1 MAVQIRFSKLHL
13 PFLISCS
20 FITSSPQSYIVIEG
34 NVERT
39 NERTKDS
46 WDYRIKRSR
55 NNRNSGSNE
64 GSVQDPPGAGA
75 ITVLDLD

>member
-1 MAVQIRFSKLHL
+1 MTVQIRFSKLHL
-13 PFLISCS
+13 PFLISFS
-20 FITSSPQSYIVIEG
+20 FIISSPQSYVVIEG

-39 NERTKDS
+39 NER
-46 WDYRIKRSR
+46 RIHGIIGS

-64 GSVQDPPGAGA
+64 GSVQDPPDAGA